1 MGFVVPATLP
11 ALSPYLQPPNTI
23 RADALDSL
31 LQRDRFLFA
40 TRRRLIFTGGNV
52 TTTSATYVTPYL
64 FAATTSAAFTG
75 NLWVV
80 IAGIDVDVQVT
91 EFTVGGT
98 TNLTV
103 TGGAFA
109 TDAQQMTGLTAST
122 SLAFTVSVQTNSTTG
137 TLFGIYII
145 EEILSA
151 ADLP

>member
-52 TTTSATYVTPYL
+52 TTTSPTYVMPYL
-64 FAATTSAAFTG
+64 FAATTSANITG
-75 NLWVV
+75 NLWIV

-91 EFTVGGT
+91 EFFVGGS
-98 TNLTV
+98 TNLSV
-103 TGGAFA
+103 TGGVFSA
-109 TDAQQMTGLTAST
+109 DAQLLTGMTPST
-122 SLAFTVSVQTNSTTG
+122 QLAFSVEVQTNSTTG

-151 ADLP
+151 ANLP